1 MALKWPGLTVLLL
14 GIASS
19 LSVQAGECQFPD
31 LTGMEP
37 IPMQLGAQAAAGSG
51 GEIAG
56 GRWELVR
63 LRYAT
68 SPFPITL
75 TGEAIGAI
83 EMDAAG
89 PISGTAGLALEVT
102 ISEPEQEEINE
113 AGSGPYSAVD
123 NMLTFEDDCGED
135 LLLGEVE
142 YDINTDGEAPLMT
155 IWASD
160 TIDTGL
166 FPVTIFLQAEFEL
179 VEPEA
184 TVDPIFEDRF
194 EE

>member
-1 MALKWPGLTVLLL
+1 MTVLLL
-14 GIASS
+14 GIAGS

-68 SPFPITL
+68 SPFLIPL

-89 PISGTAGLALEVT
+89 PISGTAGLA
-102 ISEPEQEEINE
+102 
-113 AGSGPYSAVD
+113 
-123 NMLTFEDDCGED
+123 
-135 LLLGEVE
+135 
-142 YDINTDGEAPLMT
+142 
-155 IWASD
+155 
-160 TIDTGL
+160 
-166 FPVTIFLQAEFEL
+166 
-179 VEPEA
+179 
-184 TVDPIFEDRF
+184 
-194 EE
+194 